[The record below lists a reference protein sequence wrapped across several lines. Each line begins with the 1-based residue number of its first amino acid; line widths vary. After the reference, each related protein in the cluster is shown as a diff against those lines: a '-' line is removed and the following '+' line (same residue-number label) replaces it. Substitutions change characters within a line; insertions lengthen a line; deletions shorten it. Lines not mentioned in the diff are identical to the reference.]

1 MNREEILK
9 FIIDKIRL
17 NFFNEKNEKIKKEQK
32 KNQPNKE

>member
-17 NFFNEKNEKIKKEQK
+17 NFFNEKNKKIKKEQK